1 MSKKIISVFLIFA
14 ISLSAFA
21 LPVHAAAEASTTVS
35 STGSFWQ
42 MVANSNSDFMQFLMG
57 KLSNSALGNG
67 TVCPESPDA
76 KHYGSPIGAGRNSDT
91 VLCRCKYCGETFEVD
106 ESVVQDAY
114 DDYVSGLDDPNA
126 SYGEGYVDFTATQS
140 TKYSTSG
147 GFSDYYYSFGGYV
160 FQPLHRASERYDG
173 GSYSGDYSHDSIR
186 LLLSLGI
193 ENRVMIV
200 AIQSQA
206 PYRLMGYYWDSNGR
220 LLLGTFEN
228 SSGIASS
235 SCFGVYSLSDLTLL
249 SSRKWDVYCSR
260 SLAYGDSSFLTSN
273 AHLLTSSSYLQ
284 EAGIASSSV
293 RYVVGY
299 YKASNESDF
308 STSLR
313 SVEIVWFGGEQS
325 YTYNTSDIDKSFYFP
340 SSVSFSSEYL
350 LHGPAGTDSSSRPGS
365 ITGDY
370 GVIGDNN
377 TITNIGSQ
385 VIINESDLTYT
396 NPATGETH
404 TIESWQYAYGSRKYT
419 IVTGDGNTVTVTY
432 GDENITINEGDTV
445 YNIYYMV
452 DIPEEDPPCSHSYS
466 HTVLASP
473 TCKVTGL
480 DQYIC
485 DLCGHSYQAAT
496 PALGHTWKIIK
507 DVNTSYDET
516 GALIQEGYTIYECE
530 ICGEQYKSTDGS
542 APPTVNNGS
551 SSGSGNGSGDSSGG
565 GIFDKLGQL
574 LGTLGGGLIDGI
586 GKFVGFILDSLI
598 SLAEMVRDKGLKF
611 IDLILSFFERIPGL
625 FGAFPAFL
633 AAVFPFIPEDM
644 LLILEFG
651 LAAVVLLGLIKMW
664 RK

>member
-76 KHYGSPIGAGRNSDT
+76 KHYGSPIGAGRNSDI
-91 VLCRCKYCGETFEVD
+91 VLCRCKYCDETFEVD
-106 ESVVQDAY
+106 ESVVEDAY
-114 DDYVSGLDDPNA
+114 QDYVDSLPPGLNAGSSGTTAYGNGVTWSTTDENAEANAFWKTIDLYDLFEDAKANDVLVVSRISYNGEKFLGFRVCLEDGLRYLLPGYATSLLPYNSLNFPLGRLCSDISNA
-126 SYGEGYVDFTATQS
+126 SFYTVRDGYRVFLTYEEANAYYTSTQNACFFLKPGS
-140 TKYSTSG
+140 YFSIPFECNSYFGPTFNGVGCISSG
-147 GFSDYYYSFGGYV
+147 GVVS
-160 FQPLHRASERYDG
+160 SEK
-173 GSYSGDYSHDSIR
+173 
-186 LLLSLGI
+186 L
-193 ENRVMIV
+193 
-200 AIQSQA
+200 A
-206 PYRLMGYYWDSNGR
+206 PG
-220 LLLGTFEN
+220 EK
-228 SSGIASS
+228 
-235 SCFGVYSLSDLTLL
+235 
-249 SSRKWDVYCSR
+249 KWACETY
-260 SLAYGDSSFLTSN
+260 
-273 AHLLTSSSYLQ
+273 
-284 EAGIASSSV
+284 
-293 RYVVGY
+293 
-299 YKASNESDF
+299 
-308 STSLR
+308 
-313 SVEIVWFGGEQS
+313 S
-325 YTYNTSDIDKSFYFP
+325 YTKSSQNGLYP
-340 SSVSFSSEYL
+340 LSTDVS
-350 LHGPAGTDSSSRPGS
+350 GTDVDSGSRPGS
-365 ITGDY
+365 VSGNFGTMNDDSTLNNIGNQ
-370 GVIGDNN
+370 VIVNEANN
-377 TITNIGSQ
+377 TF
-385 VIINESDLTYT
+385 Y
-396 NPATGETH
+396 NPATGQQEPMD
-404 TIESWQYAYGSRKYT
+404 SWTYDYATRSYN

-432 GDENITINEGDTV
+432 GNENLTINNGDVT
-445 YNIYYMV
+445 YNIYYMN
-452 DIPEEDPPCSHSYS
+452 DNSASQGQCTHKY
-466 HTVLASP
+466 TVSTLKSP
-473 TCKVTGL
+473 TCKAAGL
-480 DQYIC
+480 DQYTC
-485 DLCGHSYQAAT
+485 DMCGHAYTTSSSAT
-496 PALGHTWKIIK
+496 GHTWKILR

-516 GALIQEGYTIYECE
+516 GTLIQEGYTIYECE

-551 SSGSGNGSGDSSGG
+551 SSGSGSGSGDSSGG